1 VQKFSRIKVY
11 NVLPVPILYIEA
23 KFIPLEKKIK
33 DDLHQSRRVQPF
45 LTHKNWRNFRRAESR
60 TSWRKTKRIQIK
72 VAKTCNKKE
81 QQQYAKQQ
89 YAKQNATKWTKTSW

>member
-1 VQKFSRIKVY
+1 MY

-33 DDLHQSRRVQPF
+33 DDLHQSRRLQPF
-45 LTHKNWRNFRRAESR
+45 LTQKNWRNFRRAESR
-60 TSWRKTKRIQIK
+60 TSWRKTKKIQIK

-89 YAKQNATKWTKTSW
+89 YAKQQYAKQNATKWTKSSW